1 MVCNNYFQYT
11 ECAKMFSAKY
21 INELICI
28 AHRFEL
34 CRKKVWLLSFLFSL
48 FPSRINFL
56 CSSALIGCCSPGVQL
71 VCHYC
76 LRAALLCCLLS
87 GAALAV
93 AGAVLQRHEHEDLG
107 VLLYIGVLAA
117 LVSLVLLLV
126 QWRSRRP
133 TPRPRPRAAPNTA
146 APHRAEESVPLQQLR
161 PQVLVV
167 PPPQHTQINSGN
179 FPMTGG
185 GAAAHHWQVPSQLA
199 AGAGVNPYQ
208 FHHGLTIPQQS
219 AR

>member
-1 MVCNNYFQYT
+1 M
-11 ECAKMFSAKY
+11 
-21 INELICI
+21 
-28 AHRFEL
+28 
-34 CRKKVWLLSFLFSL
+34 
-48 FPSRINFL
+48 
-56 CSSALIGCCSPGVQL
+56 
-71 VCHYC
+71 CHYC

-133 TPRPRPRAAPNTA
+133 TPRPRPRAAPNA

-167 PPPQHTQINSGN
+167 APQHTQINSGN
-179 FPMTGG
+179 FPPGG
-185 GAAAHHWQVPSQLA
+185 AAHHWQMPSQLA